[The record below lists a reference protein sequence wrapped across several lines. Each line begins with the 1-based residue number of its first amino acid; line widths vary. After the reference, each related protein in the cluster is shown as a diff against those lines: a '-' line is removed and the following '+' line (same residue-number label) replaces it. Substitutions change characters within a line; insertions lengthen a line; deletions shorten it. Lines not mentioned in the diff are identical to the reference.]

1 MAVHIISLVRKA
13 FPRVYTPL
21 AESIVNRV
29 SRFATVDAAR
39 YIARATLLACV
50 VVPLMQ
56 PVIAKADDWGCQVL
70 LCLADPRGPTA
81 EGACVPPIEKLWNA
95 LSHGHPFPT
104 CDLNSSS
111 SDLPPDEQNLLP
123 PSALNAGQ
131 GTGATNVAA
140 GPGYCRTDLLY
151 WGPPEQSTLSCRA
164 QGAINVTINNALYT
178 RVWWGTDINSITE
191 YYGQGSTAVPYD
203 PTTAAQQFLNP
214 QFTVTPGTSSGM
226 NAGGGGGGN

>member
-1 MAVHIISLVRKA
+1 MADVIISGKGRASKSGRHIL
-13 FPRVYTPL
+13 P
-21 AESIVNRV
+21 IVASV
-29 SRFATVDAAR
+29 ALSGFFAS
-39 YIARATLLACV
+39 
-50 VVPLMQ
+50 P
-56 PVIAKADDWGCQVL
+56 PVFADDWGCQVL

-81 EGACVPPIEKLWNA
+81 EAACVPPIEKLWSA
-95 LSHGHPFPT
+95 LAHGHPFPT

-203 PTTAAQQFLNP
+203 PTTAAQQFLN
-214 QFTVTPGTSSGM
+214 QSTTTPGVLSTP
-226 NAGGGGGGN
+226 AGGGGGGN